1 MPSRRP
7 PETPP
12 QRSRAFHRGGEHP
25 AYDNG
30 PVTTDGATHGPT
42 HGTTDGRTPGGATLT
57 RPEGLTGAEV
67 AERVSRGAV
76 NELTERTS
84 RSIGEIVR
92 ANVLTRFNAIL
103 GALFVLVMV
112 TGSFADGL
120 FGIVLVVN
128 SAIGIVQEYLAKRKL
143 DRLALLNA
151 PTTRVVRD
159 GEVRVVPTTEVVQ
172 DDLIELRTGDEV
184 PADGTLLA
192 SAGLELNEANLT
204 GESDPVP
211 HGEGDDIMSGTS
223 VVAGSGRYHAS
234 QVGADAYVNRI
245 AADARKFTRTRSEIQ
260 DSIHTL
266 LTYITWVIVG
276 ALPIAIWSQW
286 RTVGDQGW
294 REVVLRSAAGVVG
307 LVPEGLVLLTSVAFL
322 LSAVQLTRRNVLVQQ
337 LPAVEGLAR
346 VDVVCLDKTGTLTAG
361 EIAFEDAH
369 TLDGQDADEIRCA
382 LGALADD
389 PNANGTLTAVAA
401 VIEAPGWE
409 RTQTIPFN
417 SSRKWSAACFAERST
432 WVLGAPEVLLAADPQ
447 PSPPE
452 VLETIRARVAALADS
467 GRRVVLLAR
476 SEAHLTEATLPAD
489 ITPAALVT
497 LTEQVRP
504 DAKATLDYFA
514 EQGVAIKVISGDN
527 PVTVA
532 AVARTVGLDVG
543 DPVDARTLP
552 DDEDALREVL
562 ATHTVFGRVTPEQ
575 KRAFVHALQA
585 DGHVV
590 AMTGDGVND
599 ALALKDA
606 DIGVAM
612 GNGAQA
618 TKAVAELVLLDGRFS
633 HLPDVLAEGRR
644 VIGNVERVAN
654 LFLAKN
660 AMSLVAILA
669 AALIAVPFPFL
680 PRHLTL
686 VSAVTIGI
694 PAFFLALGPNK
705 RRYLSGFLGRILRFA
720 VPSGAVA
727 GVAVITS
734 YLLAGSSYGV
744 PPDEFSTRCAVE
756 TGAKTVADVECWQPG
771 SGATITLLT
780 VFFWILVVLARPFR
794 LWKAVLVAAMVGLA
808 VTAFVWPFAATFF
821 NLDAPLPLVWQSLA
835 VGAVGAGLVEVIYRL
850 SPSVRQA
857 HHMRD

>member
-1 MPSRRP
+1 VSPTG
-7 PETPP
+7 EAFVT
-12 QRSRAFHRGGEHP
+12 RA
-25 AYDNG
+25 A
-30 PVTTDGATHGPT
+30 
-42 HGTTDGRTPGGATLT
+42 
-57 RPEGLTGAEV
+57 GLTSAEV
-67 AERVSRGAV
+67 AGRVSRGAV
-76 NELTERTS
+76 NQLSERTS
-84 RSIGEIVR
+84 RSVGEIVR

-103 GALFVLVMV
+103 GALFVLVLV

-120 FGIVLVVN
+120 FGIVLLVN

-159 GEVRVVPTTEVVQ
+159 GEVRVVPTGEVVQ

-184 PADGTLLA
+184 PADGTLVA
-192 SAGLELNEANLT
+192 SAGLELGEANLT

-211 HGEGDDIMSGTS
+211 HGEGDDILSGTI

-234 QVGADAYVNRI
+234 RIGGEAYVNRI
-245 AADARKFTRTRSEIQ
+245 AADARRFTRTRSEIQ
-260 DSIHTL
+260 DSTNTL
-266 LTYITWVIVG
+266 LTYITWVIAG

-294 REVVLRSAAGVVG
+294 REVVIRSAAGVVG

-322 LSAVQLTRRNVLVQQ
+322 LSAVQLTRSNVLVQQ

-346 VDVVCLDKTGTLTAG
+346 VDVVCIDKTGTLTVG
-361 EIAFEDAH
+361 EIAFDEAIP
-369 TLDGQDADEIRCA
+369 LSGQDIDEIRCA

-401 VIEAPGWE
+401 VLGSPHWE
-409 RTQTIPFN
+409 RTRTVAFS
-417 SSRKWSAACFAERST
+417 SSRKWSAACFEGRST

-447 PSPPE
+447 PSAPE
-452 VLETIRARVAALADS
+452 VLEAIRRQVAELADS

-476 SEAHLTEATLPAD
+476 SEERLTEPTLPAD
-489 ITPAALVT
+489 LTPAALVT

-504 DAKATLDYFA
+504 DAKATLAYFA
-514 EQGVAIKVISGDN
+514 EQGVAIKVVSGDN
-527 PVTVA
+527 PATVA
-532 AVARTVGLDVG
+532 AVAAAVGLDVG
-543 DPVDARTLP
+543 VPVDARTLP
-552 DDEDALREVL
+552 DDQDALRVVL
-562 ATHTVFGRVTPEQ
+562 AAHSVFGRVTPEQ

-654 LFLAKN
+654 LFVAKN
-660 AMSLVAILA
+660 AMSLLAILA
-669 AALIAVPFPFL
+669 AALVAVPFPFL

-694 PAFFLALGPNK
+694 PAFVLALGPNR

-720 VPSGAVA
+720 VPSGALA
-727 GVAVITS
+727 GLAVIAS
-734 YLLAGSSYGV
+734 YLLAGSRYGV
-744 PPDEFSTRCAVE
+744 PPEQFTDRCAAP
-756 TGAKTVADVECWQPG
+756 TGATSVTDVACWQPG

-794 LWKAVLVAAMVGLA
+794 PWKAALVAAMVGLA
-808 VTAFVWPFAATFF
+808 VTAFLWPPAAGFF
-821 NLDAPLPLVWQSLA
+821 DLDAPLPLAAQSLA
-835 VGAVGAGLVEVIYRL
+835 VGAVGAALVELVHRL
-850 SPSVRQA
+850 SSSATLERHVRDRLDTPYTGGA
-857 HHMRD
+857 EGSGVT

>member
-1 MPSRRP
+1 
-7 PETPP
+7 
-12 QRSRAFHRGGEHP
+12 
-25 AYDNG
+25 
-30 PVTTDGATHGPT
+30 
-42 HGTTDGRTPGGATLT
+42 
-57 RPEGLTGAEV
+57 
-67 AERVSRGAV
+67 
-76 NELTERTS
+76 
-84 RSIGEIVR
+84 
-92 ANVLTRFNAIL
+92 
-103 GALFVLVMV
+103 
-112 TGSFADGL
+112 
-120 FGIVLVVN
+120 
-128 SAIGIVQEYLAKRKL
+128 
-143 DRLALLNA
+143 
-151 PTTRVVRD
+151 
-159 GEVRVVPTTEVVQ
+159 
-172 DDLIELRTGDEV
+172 
-184 PADGTLLA
+184 
-192 SAGLELNEANLT
+192 
-204 GESDPVP
+204 
-211 HGEGDDIMSGTS
+211 
-223 VVAGSGRYHAS
+223 
-234 QVGADAYVNRI
+234 
-245 AADARKFTRTRSEIQ
+245 
-260 DSIHTL
+260 
-266 LTYITWVIVG
+266 
-276 ALPIAIWSQW
+276 
-286 RTVGDQGW
+286 
-294 REVVLRSAAGVVG
+294 
-307 LVPEGLVLLTSVAFL
+307 VLLTSVAFL

-361 EIAFEDAH
+361 EIVFEEAH

-389 PNANGTLTAVAA
+389 PNANGTLTAVGA
-401 VIEAPGWE
+401 VVAPPGWA
-409 RTQTIPFN
+409 RTQTIPFS
-417 SSRKWSAACFAERST
+417 SSRKWSAACFAEHST

-447 PSPPE
+447 PSPPAVIE
-452 VLETIRARVAALADS
+452 AIRAQVAELADS

-476 SEAHLTEATLPAD
+476 SEEHLTEATLPVD
-489 ITPAALVT
+489 LTPAALVT

-504 DAKATLDYFA
+504 DARETLAYFA
-514 EQGVAIKVISGDN
+514 AQDVAIKVVSGDN

-543 DPVDARTLP
+543 EPVDARTLP
-552 DDEDALREVL
+552 DDQDALRQAL

-654 LFLAKN
+654 LFVAKN

-669 AALIAVPFPFL
+669 AALTAVPFPFL

-705 RRYLSGFLGRILRFA
+705 RRYLAGFLGRILRFA

-727 GVAVITS
+727 GLAVITS
-734 YLLAGSSYGV
+734 YLLAGSRYGV
-744 PPDEFSTRCAVE
+744 PPAEFATRCAVD
-756 TGAKTVADVECWQPG
+756 TGAKTVADVACWQPG

-780 VFFWILVVLARPFR
+780 VFFWILVVLSRPFR
-794 LWKAVLVAAMVGLA
+794 LWKAALVATMVGLA
-808 VTAFVWPFAATFF
+808 TTAFLWPFAAQFF
-821 NLDAPLPLVWQSLA
+821 NLDAPLPLVRQSLA
-835 VGAVGAGLVEVIYRL
+835 VGAVGAALVEAIYRL
-850 SPSVRQA
+850 SPSVRRA
-857 HHMRD
+857 HHLRD